1 MIRALGRNA
10 QLSIHVKD
18 SKMAAHV
25 QQIPVTS
32 NDPSPASRRS
42 GLQNPS
48 RRVTYGNYSGDCCY
62 VAEMKKLQNRD
73 MGLFAIYSSAPNS
86 GQTNVPR
93 YLQNNLF
100 SNILNQ
106 PGFWSN
112 PEKAIIEAFRE
123 TKAEILTKEKM
134 ASVKE
139 SYRALTAMVIDGRQ
153 LLVANVGDSKAV
165 LCRAGTAVQL
175 SIDSTCYTRITNPPW
190 LDIQDDLHEIAKEE
204 GMGSREELIDW
215 ATEFLILASD
225 GVWKTMGNEEA
236 VDLVKE
242 VMDPDTAAKLLVD
255 RAAEKGISS
264 ENLSCIVIRFE

>member
-1 MIRALGRNA
+1 LN
-10 QLSIHVKD
+10 IHAKD
-18 SKMAAHV
+18 FKMAAHV
-25 QQIPVTS
+25 QQIPVAS
-32 NDPSPASRRS
+32 NDQSPASRRT
-42 GLQNPS
+42 GLQNTI
-48 RRVTYGNYSGDCCY
+48 RGVAYGNYCGDCCCGCLN

-86 GQTNVPR
+86 GHINVLR
-93 YLQNNLF
+93 YLQSNLF
-100 SNILNQ
+100 SNILKQ

-112 PEKAIIEAFRE
+112 PEKAIVEAFRE
-123 TKAEILTKEKM
+123 TRAEILMKEKV
-134 ASVKE
+134 AWGKE
-139 SYRALTAMVIDGRQ
+139 NSRALTAMVIDGRQ

-175 SIDSTCYTRITNPPW
+175 SIDSTCYKRITSPPW
-190 LDIQDDLHEIAKEE
+190 MNIQDDLHEIAKEE
-204 GMGSREELIDW
+204 GMGVREELIDW

-236 VDLVKE
+236 VDLLKE

-264 ENLSCIVIRFE
+264 DKLSCIVIRFQ